1 MVSVRFRADET
12 SAKLTW
18 MGLTA
23 GVRHQKP
30 AAAAA
35 RLAARSGV
43 RVAAGHIIQD
53 RSVLG

>member
-1 MVSVRFRADET
+1 MVSARFRADET

-23 GVRHQKP
+23 VMRHQKP
-30 AAAAA
+30 VAAVW
-35 RLAARSGV
+35 LAARSGV

>member
-1 MVSVRFRADET
+1 MVSARFRANET

-18 MGLTA
+18 IGLTA
-23 GVRHQKP
+23 GMRRQKS
-30 AAAAA
+30 AAAVW
-35 RLAARSGV
+35 LAAHSGV

>member
-1 MVSVRFRADET
+1 MVSARFRADET
-12 SAKLTW
+12 SAKLTRI
-18 MGLTA
+18 GLTA
-23 GVRHQKP
+23 GIRRQKP
-30 AAAAA
+30 VAAV